1 LHKSSLT
8 TDASDLAV
16 GAVLFQE
23 GKPIT
28 FISEILTKADQ
39 IYETNKKELLA
50 IIRAF
55 TNLRNYLYGASNI
68 EIFTDHQP
76 LSFSI
81 SQKNPNM
88 EMKRW
93 YSFIKSY
100 SPKLIYKPGSTNAV
114 ADDLSIYATNKKELL
129 AIIWA
134 FTNLR
139 NYLYGASNIEI
150 FTDHQ
155 PLSFSISKKN
165 PIIEMKRWYS
175 FIESYSPK
183 LIYRQLLTIYREFKL
198 KTFLIYSLKI
208 DINISGVSNS
218 IICLIFPN
226 ILTVSSIAYL
236 PVAISNSYLNWFKG
250 LRVSCITF
258 SRLLS
263 AEC

>member
-1 LHKSSLT
+1 MYPRKL
-8 TDASDLAV
+8 ASRL
-16 GAVLFQE
+16 
-23 GKPIT
+23 
-28 FISEILTKADQ
+28 
-39 IYETNKKELLA
+39 KKLD
-50 IIRAF
+50 F
-55 TNLRNYLYGASNI
+55 SK
-68 EIFTDHQP
+68 EIFM
-76 LSFSI
+76 FA
-81 SQKNPNM
+81 
-88 EMKRW
+88 
-93 YSFIKSY
+93 F
-100 SPKLIYKPGSTNAV
+100 
-114 ADDLSIYATNKKELL
+114 NK
-129 AIIWA
+129 
-134 FTNLR
+134 
-139 NYLYGASNIEI
+139 
-150 FTDHQ
+150 
-155 PLSFSISKKN
+155 
-165 PIIEMKRWYS
+165 KRWYS